1 MGGAPALLAQERGQ
15 ATAMIVWQ
23 AKHVLGFSELE
34 QWALTDTGVM
44 RLLLACALGG
54 VIGIDREYHH
64 KPSGVRTNLLICFG
78 AALFTY
84 LSPLIAGDP
93 SGNKAQI
100 ASNIVQ
106 GVGFLGAGLIL
117 HNRNR
122 ISGLTSAATVF
133 AVAAVGMTCGAGLY
147 LPAAFATVLIL
158 VALEAVGAVEKLTNL
173 KLQSRIYEVRGVD
186 SDAMYT
192 SVLDAM
198 DKEQR
203 RLDPLERDS
212 MAGLARVSFSVMAT
226 RSGHRR
232 LVELLKKGAGID
244 RVLTFHNWE
253 EE

>member
-1 MGGAPALLAQERGQ
+1 MMVL
-15 ATAMIVWQ
+15 Q
-23 AKHVLGFSELE
+23 AKHVLNSSELG
-34 QWALTDTGVM
+34 QWALTDTGTM

-54 VIGIDREYHH
+54 IIGIDREYHH
-64 KPSGVRTNLLICFG
+64 KPSGVRTNLLICFA

-84 LSPLIAGDP
+84 LSPLIAGEL
-93 SGNKAQI
+93 STNKGQI

-147 LPAAFATVLIL
+147 LPAVFATLLIL
-158 VALEAVGAVEKLTNL
+158 LALEAVGALEKLTNL
-173 KLQSRIYEVRGVD
+173 KAQSRIYEVRGTD
-186 SDAMYT
+186 SDAMYL
-192 SVLDAM
+192 SVLGAM
-198 DKEQR
+198 DAEKR
-203 RLDPLERDS
+203 RLEPVERDS
-212 MAGLARVSFSVMAT
+212 VAGVARLCFSVMAT

-232 LVELLKKGAGID
+232 LTALLTKGSGIE
-244 RVLTFHNWE
+244 RVLTFSNWE

>member
-1 MGGAPALLAQERGQ
+1 M
-15 ATAMIVWQ
+15 AMIAFE
-23 AKHVLGFSELE
+23 AKHALSFSQLE
-34 QWALTDTGVM
+34 QWGLTDTATM

-54 VIGIDREYHH
+54 LVGIDREYHH
-64 KPSGVRTNLLICFG
+64 KASGVRTNLLICFG

-84 LSPLIAGDP
+84 LSPLIAGELSP
-93 SGNKAQI
+93 NKGQI

-147 LPAAFATVLIL
+147 WPAVFATLLIL
-158 VALEAVGAVEKLTNL
+158 VVLEAVGTLETVTNL
-173 KLQSRIYEVRGVD
+173 KEHSRVYELRGQ
-186 SDAMYT
+186 DADGMYL
-192 SVLDAM
+192 SVLHVM
-198 DKEQR
+198 DEEKR
-203 RLDPLERDS
+203 RLDPVDRDS
-212 MAGLARVSFSVMAT
+212 LPGMVRLSFTVMAS

-232 LVELLKKGAGID
+232 LTALLMKAPGIE
-244 RVLTFHNWE
+244 RVLTFRSWE